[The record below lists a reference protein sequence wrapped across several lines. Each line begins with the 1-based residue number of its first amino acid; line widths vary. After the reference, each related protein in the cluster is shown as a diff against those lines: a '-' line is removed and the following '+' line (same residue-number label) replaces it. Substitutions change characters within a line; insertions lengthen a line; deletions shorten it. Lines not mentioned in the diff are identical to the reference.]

1 VNNDNST
8 NNVLFIAVAVS
19 AYFIRPF
26 YKMMLGKPLALNDM
40 ESVVSMPL
48 CSSEDGYVVNALL
61 KNVVCDRYFVLANY
75 CWRHAS

>member
-1 VNNDNST
+1 M
-8 NNVLFIAVAVS
+8 LLLLS

-48 CSSEDGYVVNALL
+48 FCCVRTPEKCCIYQYLVGAFSALTL
-61 KNVVCDRYFVLANY
+61 FVGRQEGHPA
-75 CWRHAS
+75 CKKTEW